1 MYRRYVFALALFL
14 LFGCDASRRDAPP
27 VAAAPLVTI
36 PTNAPASEPEPAQ
49 TPTPHVT
56 STPDATATTGPTVER
71 PVQTMPMLRTGN
83 VRANA
88 GTDYDI
94 LHQLEEGTLVRLQ
107 KTRIAP
113 DGSRWF
119 FVSSGFLGKQRSG
132 WISESLVAPTELT
145 ISSLPVAAP
154 LPPRGARA
162 PSAAPRTPSS
172 GGRTGAVCRDGSR
185 SSATGSGACSRHG
198 GVDHWLYGP

>member
-119 FVSSGFLGKQRSG
+119 FVSSGFLGKLGRRQPRR
-132 WISESLVAPTELT
+132 EPHHLVGELVQCVVT
-145 ISSLPVAAP
+145 DRAHQQLEAARVLDTAVLIIGFMVPSRALDRRCVGLWHTRPV
-154 LPPRGARA
+154 G
-162 PSAAPRTPSS
+162 
-172 GGRTGAVCRDGSR
+172 
-185 SSATGSGACSRHG
+185 
-198 GVDHWLYGP
+198 